1 MRHTIPWR
9 IFNIHKICA
18 YIGGIMKNKRLR
30 GLLAIMLVAVLV
42 LALIPFG
49 AITRDAPNDAAPSGK
64 PANEDA
70 LSEIR
75 SQTDIVNDNKP
86 AASEGFIVKLRDA
99 SYAEGLTCISES
111 SGLYRAETQ
120 EQLDAIPDTALDYCE
135 PDFKLS
141 MLEDTA
147 VNDTLYVNGAQW
159 NLENMK
165 VPAAWAKGQF
175 GDGVTVAVID
185 SGLYGAADGE
195 SHEDIDP
202 AKVVSPYNAISG
214 GTNVSDD
221 HGHGTFVAG
230 MIIANTN
237 NSAGIAGIMPNVK
250 LMPIKVSTKDRDAS
264 ISDVIKAIEYAVDNG
279 ADIINMSL
287 GTNDFSEALK
297 TACDN
302 AVEKGAIIVAAAGN
316 DGSSKPCY
324 PAAYDSVIGVGSLT
338 SDNLLAATSQ
348 YGESVYVT
356 APGAGVVSTDNVS
369 NGYKR
374 SSGTSFA
381 SPEAAA
387 LAAMAKSIDGTMNQD
402 SFKKLLQDTCT
413 DLGETGH
420 DSLYGYGMLNFEKAA
435 NALLGTDEETHNY
448 GDWVSDGAS
457 THSRSC
463 TDDGCAAKETQLHT
477 WDAGTA
483 LSDGSTKYTCTVC
496 KAERVSKDSISGAW
510 EYRLINDGS
519 EIMLTKYIGDQT
531 ILVVPSSMDVD
542 GKKLP
547 VTALGNET
555 FMGTD
560 IFWLELPDSI
570 SYVEDGHQSV
580 AGITGAC
587 AFCKELTVVKLSAGM
602 EKIADYMFY
611 GAGSSYRL
619 ELTVP
624 EGVKEV
630 GVSAFSLCNSI
641 TDLKLPQSVEKIDNS
656 AFYQSRRLKTLNIPG
671 VKTVEADAFTETIFE
686 ETYEDLWKDGEFE
699 GIVYAGNVAYLYFGP
714 YVGSG
719 NKEYIPSVMPE
730 GTSLT
735 LRDGT
740 LGISEFCF
748 TSHYVNRDSCKRNL
762 KSVTV
767 PNSLAYIPDG
777 LFDGYDIE
785 MNGFEK
791 SYAAS
796 YAARYDN
803 IKFNPI
809 SLPAKPTESYDWY
822 DKASGSVYEIA
833 TADDLWGLA
842 DLVETGEDS
851 FAGKTVKLKN
861 DIDLGGVTAL
871 GYTIRDNRW
880 FPIGMYNKFAGTLD
894 GQGHSIKGVFIDER
908 SRNEVGLFS
917 ALERTATIKNLTV
930 EGVIN
935 GGDYVGGIVG
945 KNANARIENCSFK
958 GEISAGSEYGYIG
971 GIAGFGSGTIIGCK
985 TYGSM
990 NVRLSFVSDSL
1001 LNGASG
1007 GIIGYMTGPTTVIS
1021 SCENNMNIVSNGLSL
1036 GGIAGQSMM
1045 MSKIENC
1052 INNGSVSGY
1061 KQVGGVLGRLVVM
1074 GGGTPVNACTNN
1086 GNVYASDEDAGGIV
1100 GVTSGGDMHVVG
1112 CVNNGSVE
1120 AKINAA
1126 GILGHNS
1133 GVTVETS
1140 YNTGEIKAGS
1150 FAGGIIAKDSANGA
1164 VNCYNLGSISAGSWA
1179 GGISAYLDNAHGTEG
1194 RMANC
1199 YNMGVVIATSGKA
1212 DPLGSVYQDANVFK
1226 NCYYLSTEKNETVKN
1241 HIGLTKYAFTSG
1253 EAAYKLGDAFGQKIG
1268 EDMHPVFRTDS
1279 NKVLFDGAA
1288 YYNEG
1293 SAPHEHNYVD
1303 GVCTVCGALEPT
1315 HEHSY
1320 SKWLSDGTDTHSRRC
1335 TECDYVET
1343 QPHTWN
1349 GGTVTKPATED
1360 SEGERTYACT
1370 VCSEEKTEVIP
1381 KIERSERSIGT
1392 IEELQKFASEVDS
1405 GNTFKGWTITLT
1417 ADIDATGIEWNPIG
1431 EFVKATEYDAFAGT
1445 FDGCGHTV
1453 KIKASGAENSGIG
1466 FIAVNEG
1473 TVKKLT
1479 VEGSVSGK
1487 SYVGGVGGYN
1497 IGTISCCTN
1506 KAEVTAM
1513 SMTVGGI
1520 TSYLKGGEKVEK
1532 SANLGEVNG
1541 NGTTYTGGIV
1551 GWAIAN
1557 TLISEC
1563 YNDGEISA
1571 TKGCAGGI
1579 AGYSMGCSTSDC
1591 YNVGSVVLQAS
1602 TGSIGGITGW
1612 FTGTV
1617 ELKNCYSSGILSGGK
1632 YCGGIAGTAAET
1644 QLKNC
1649 YYLEG
1654 TADYA
1659 SASKSFVGCY
1669 KSAGDMKTEAF
1680 TEMLGAAF
1688 KSDESGLNSGYPILS
1703 WQKAEHKHIYTD
1715 TVTAPTCTEKGYTTH
1730 TCACGESYTDT
1741 YVDALGHSFKN
1752 GECTVCGAEDPNYK
1766 PPTPVHRHTVVVDA
1780 AVAATCTE
1788 TGLTEGS
1795 HCSTCNAVIIAQEV
1809 VPALGHKPELKNA
1822 KAATCTEAGYTGDKV
1837 CSVCGVTVEKGR
1849 ELKALGHKFADG
1861 VCSECGAKDPSYNPF
1876 KDISKDSY
1884 YYDAVLWAAAN
1895 DVTKGTSATTFSPDE
1910 GCTRAQIVAFLYRAA
1925 GSPKVENVKNPFTDV
1940 NKNSEFYDAIMWAA
1954 SEGITVGTTVTTF
1967 SPDEVCTRAQI
1978 VTFLYRASGDK
1989 VTAKATFN
1997 DVAADAWYAEAVTWA
2012 AANGVTE
2019 GTGANAFSPNL
2030 TCTRAQ
2036 AVTLIY
2042 RNLVK

>member
-1 MRHTIPWR
+1 MRHAIPWR

-18 YIGGIMKNKRLR
+18 YIGGIMKSRRLK
-30 GLLAIMLVAVLV
+30 GVLAVMLVIVLMLSLV
-42 LALIPFG
+42 PLETVTPA
-49 AITRDAPNDAAPSGK
+49 AMQDKAKTNDSPIESETISEICSQKEVVNNTK
-64 PANEDA
+64 PA
-70 LSEIR
+70 
-75 SQTDIVNDNKP
+75 P
-86 AASEGFIVKLRDA
+86 ADGYIVKLVDESFA
-99 SYAEGLTCISES
+99 DGLTCISADD
-111 SGLYRAETQ
+111 GLYRAENK
-120 EQLDAIPDTALDYCE
+120 EQLEEIPGEALGYCE
-135 PDFKLS
+135 PDYKLS
-141 MLEDTA
+141 MLEDTS

-159 NLENMK
+159 NLENMN

-302 AVEKGAIIVAAAGN
+302 AVEKGVIIVAAAGN

-448 GDWVSDGAS
+448 ADWTSDGAS
-457 THSRSC
+457 THSRIC
-463 TDDGCAAKETQLHT
+463 TDDGCTAKQNELHSWNT
-477 WDAGTA
+477 GTVLA
-483 LSDGSTKYTCTVC
+483 DGSTKYTCTVC
-496 KAERVSKDSISGAW
+496 RAERISSNSISGMW
-510 EYRLINDGS
+510 EYKLINNDN
-519 EIMLTKYIGDQT
+519 EVMLTKYIGDQT
-531 ILVVPSSMDVD
+531 ILVVPSSMDVN
-542 GKKLP
+542 GKTLP

-611 GAGSSYRL
+611 GAGSDYRL

-624 EGVKEV
+624 DGVKEV

-935 GGDYVGGIVG
+935 GGDYVGSIVG
-945 KNANARIENCSFK
+945 KTANARIENCSFK

-1007 GIIGYMTGPTTVIS
+1007 GIIGYMTGSTTVIS

-1045 MSKIENC
+1045 MSKIEN
-1052 INNGSVSGY
+1052 
-1061 KQVGGVLGRLVVM
+1061 
-1074 GGGTPVNACTNN
+1074 
-1086 GNVYASDEDAGGIV
+1086 
-1100 GVTSGGDMHVVG
+1100 

-1212 DPLGSVYQDANVFK
+1212 DPLGSVYQDANVFE
-1226 NCYYLSTEKNETVKN
+1226 NCYYLSTEKNETVEN

-1253 EAAYKLGDAFGQKIG
+1253 EAAYKLGDAFGQKIE
-1268 EDMHPVFRTDS
+1268 EDTHPVFRTDG

-1320 SKWLSDGTDTHSRRC
+1320 GKWLSDGTDKHSRRC
-1335 TECDYVET
+1335 TECDHVET
-1343 QPHTWN
+1343 KPHTWN

-1473 TVKKLT
+1473 TVKNLT

-1487 SYVGGVGGYN
+1487 SYVGGVVGYN

-1520 TSYLKGGEKVEK
+1520 TSYLKGGAKVEK

-1571 TKGCAGGI
+1571 TKGYAGGI

-1795 HCSTCNAVIIAQEV
+1795 HCSTCNAVIVAQEV

-1849 ELKALGHKFADG
+1849 ELKALGHKFVDG

-1884 YYDAVLWAAAN
+1884 YYDAVLWAVAN

-1997 DVAADAWYAEAVTWA
+1997 DVEADAWYAEAVTWA

>member
-1 MRHTIPWR
+1 
-9 IFNIHKICA
+9 
-18 YIGGIMKNKRLR
+18 MKSRRFK
-30 GLLAIMLVAVLV
+30 GVLAVMLVIVLMLSLV
-42 LALIPFG
+42 PLETVTPA
-49 AITRDAPNDAAPSGK
+49 AMQDKAKTNDSPIESETISEICSQKEVVNNAK
-64 PANEDA
+64 PA
-70 LSEIR
+70 
-75 SQTDIVNDNKP
+75 P
-86 AASEGFIVKLRDA
+86 ADGYIVKLVDESFA
-99 SYAEGLTCISES
+99 DGLTCISADD
-111 SGLYRAETQ
+111 GLYRAENK
-120 EQLDAIPDTALDYCE
+120 EQLEEIPGEALGYCE
-135 PDFKLS
+135 PDYKLS
-141 MLEDTA
+141 MLEDTS

-159 NLENMK
+159 NLENMN

-302 AVEKGAIIVAAAGN
+302 AVEKGVIIVAAAGN

-483 LSDGSTKYTCTVC
+483 LSDGSTKYTCNVC

-935 GGDYVGGIVG
+935 GGDYVGSIVG
-945 KNANARIENCSFK
+945 KTANARIENCSFK

-1150 FAGGIIAKDSANGA
+1150 FSGGIIAKDSANGA

-1212 DPLGSVYQDANVFK
+1212 DPLGSVYQDANVFE
-1226 NCYYLSTEKNETVKN
+1226 NCYYLSTEKNETVEN

-1268 EDMHPVFRTDS
+1268 EDTHPVFRTDG

-1288 YYNEG
+1288 YHNEG

-1335 TECDYVET
+1335 TECDHVET
-1343 QPHTWN
+1343 EPHTWN

-1473 TVKKLT
+1473 TVKNLT

-1487 SYVGGVGGYN
+1487 SYVGGVVGYN

-1520 TSYLKGGEKVEK
+1520 TSYLKGGAKVEK

-1571 TKGCAGGI
+1571 TKGYAGGI

-1741 YVDALGHSFKN
+1741 YVDALGH
-1752 GECTVCGAEDPNYK
+1752 
-1766 PPTPVHRHTVVVDA
+1766 
-1780 AVAATCTE
+1780 
-1788 TGLTEGS
+1788 
-1795 HCSTCNAVIIAQEV
+1795 
-1809 VPALGHKPELKNA
+1809 KPELKNA

-1849 ELKALGHKFADG
+1849 ELKALGHKFVDG

-1884 YYDAVLWAAAN
+1884 YYDAVLWAVAN

-2042 RNLVK
+2042 RAQ

>member
-1 MRHTIPWR
+1 
-9 IFNIHKICA
+9 
-18 YIGGIMKNKRLR
+18 MKNKRLR

-302 AVEKGAIIVAAAGN
+302 AVEKGVIIVAAAGN

-641 TDLKLPQSVEKIDNS
+641 TDLKLPQSVEKIDSS

-1212 DPLGSVYQDANVFK
+1212 DPLGSVYQDANVFE
-1226 NCYYLSTEKNETVKN
+1226 NCYYLSTEKNETVEN

-1268 EDMHPVFRTDS
+1268 EDTHPVFRTDG

-1335 TECDYVET
+1335 TECDHVET
-1343 QPHTWN
+1343 EPHTWN

-1473 TVKKLT
+1473 TVKNLT

-1487 SYVGGVGGYN
+1487 SYVGGVVGYN

-1520 TSYLKGGEKVEK
+1520 TSYLKGGAKVEK

-1541 NGTTYTGGIV
+1541 NGTTYAGGIV

-1741 YVDALGHSFKN
+1741 YVDALGH
-1752 GECTVCGAEDPNYK
+1752 
-1766 PPTPVHRHTVVVDA
+1766 
-1780 AVAATCTE
+1780 
-1788 TGLTEGS
+1788 
-1795 HCSTCNAVIIAQEV
+1795 
-1809 VPALGHKPELKNA
+1809 KPELKNA

-1849 ELKALGHKFADG
+1849 ELKALGHKFVDG
-1861 VCSECGAKDPSYNPF
+1861 VCSECGAKDPNYNPF

-1884 YYDAVLWAAAN
+1884 YYDAVLWAVAN

>member
-1 MRHTIPWR
+1 
-9 IFNIHKICA
+9 
-18 YIGGIMKNKRLR
+18 MKSKRLR

-135 PDFKLS
+135 PDFNLS
-141 MLEDTA
+141 MLEDTS

-159 NLENMK
+159 NLENMN

-656 AFYQSRRLKTLNIPG
+656 AFYQARRLKTLNIPG

-945 KNANARIENCSFK
+945 KNANARIENCVFN
-958 GEISAGSEYGYIG
+958 GNITAGIDYGYAG
-971 GIAGFGSGTIIGCK
+971 GISGYGSGSITGCK
-985 TYGSM
+985 TYGKLT
-990 NVRLSFVSDSL
+990 VKLDYVSDSL

-1007 GIIGYMTGPTTVIS
+1007 GIIGYMTLPTTVVS
-1021 SCENNMNIVSNGLSL
+1021 GCENNMTLTSNGMSL
-1036 GGIAGQSMM
+1036 GGIAG
-1045 MSKIENC
+1045 
-1052 INNGSVSGY
+1052 
-1061 KQVGGVLGRLVVM
+1061 
-1074 GGGTPVNACTNN
+1074 
-1086 GNVYASDEDAGGIV
+1086 
-1100 GVTSGGDMHVVG
+1100 
-1112 CVNNGSVE
+1112 
-1120 AKINAA
+1120 
-1126 GILGHNS
+1126 
-1133 GVTVETS
+1133 
-1140 YNTGEIKAGS
+1140 
-1150 FAGGIIAKDSANGA
+1150 
-1164 VNCYNLGSISAGSWA
+1164 
-1179 GGISAYLDNAHGTEG
+1179 
-1194 RMANC
+1194 
-1199 YNMGVVIATSGKA
+1199 
-1212 DPLGSVYQDANVFK
+1212 
-1226 NCYYLSTEKNETVKN
+1226 
-1241 HIGLTKYAFTSG
+1241 
-1253 EAAYKLGDAFGQKIG
+1253 
-1268 EDMHPVFRTDS
+1268 
-1279 NKVLFDGAA
+1279 
-1288 YYNEG
+1288 
-1293 SAPHEHNYVD
+1293 
-1303 GVCTVCGALEPT
+1303 
-1315 HEHSY
+1315 
-1320 SKWLSDGTDTHSRRC
+1320 
-1335 TECDYVET
+1335 
-1343 QPHTWN
+1343 
-1349 GGTVTKPATED
+1349 
-1360 SEGERTYACT
+1360 
-1370 VCSEEKTEVIP
+1370 
-1381 KIERSERSIGT
+1381 
-1392 IEELQKFASEVDS
+1392 
-1405 GNTFKGWTITLT
+1405 
-1417 ADIDATGIEWNPIG
+1417 
-1431 EFVKATEYDAFAGT
+1431 
-1445 FDGCGHTV
+1445 
-1453 KIKASGAENSGIG
+1453 
-1466 FIAVNEG
+1466 
-1473 TVKKLT
+1473 
-1479 VEGSVSGK
+1479 
-1487 SYVGGVGGYN
+1487 
-1497 IGTISCCTN
+1497 
-1506 KAEVTAM
+1506 
-1513 SMTVGGI
+1513 
-1520 TSYLKGGEKVEK
+1520 
-1532 SANLGEVNG
+1532 
-1541 NGTTYTGGIV
+1541 
-1551 GWAIAN
+1551 
-1557 TLISEC
+1557 
-1563 YNDGEISA
+1563 
-1571 TKGCAGGI
+1571 
-1579 AGYSMGCSTSDC
+1579 
-1591 YNVGSVVLQAS
+1591 
-1602 TGSIGGITGW
+1602 
-1612 FTGTV
+1612 
-1617 ELKNCYSSGILSGGK
+1617 
-1632 YCGGIAGTAAET
+1632 
-1644 QLKNC
+1644 
-1649 YYLEG
+1649 
-1654 TADYA
+1654 
-1659 SASKSFVGCY
+1659 
-1669 KSAGDMKTEAF
+1669 
-1680 TEMLGAAF
+1680 
-1688 KSDESGLNSGYPILS
+1688 
-1703 WQKAEHKHIYTD
+1703 
-1715 TVTAPTCTEKGYTTH
+1715 
-1730 TCACGESYTDT
+1730 
-1741 YVDALGHSFKN
+1741 
-1752 GECTVCGAEDPNYK
+1752 
-1766 PPTPVHRHTVVVDA
+1766 
-1780 AVAATCTE
+1780 
-1788 TGLTEGS
+1788 
-1795 HCSTCNAVIIAQEV
+1795 
-1809 VPALGHKPELKNA
+1809 
-1822 KAATCTEAGYTGDKV
+1822 
-1837 CSVCGVTVEKGR
+1837 
-1849 ELKALGHKFADG
+1849 
-1861 VCSECGAKDPSYNPF
+1861 
-1876 KDISKDSY
+1876 
-1884 YYDAVLWAAAN
+1884 
-1895 DVTKGTSATTFSPDE
+1895 
-1910 GCTRAQIVAFLYRAA
+1910 
-1925 GSPKVENVKNPFTDV
+1925 
-1940 NKNSEFYDAIMWAA
+1940 
-1954 SEGITVGTTVTTF
+1954 
-1967 SPDEVCTRAQI
+1967 
-1978 VTFLYRASGDK
+1978 
-1989 VTAKATFN
+1989 
-1997 DVAADAWYAEAVTWA
+1997 
-2012 AANGVTE
+2012 
-2019 GTGANAFSPNL
+2019 
-2030 TCTRAQ
+2030 
-2036 AVTLIY
+2036 
-2042 RNLVK
+2042 

>member
-1 MRHTIPWR
+1 
-9 IFNIHKICA
+9 
-18 YIGGIMKNKRLR
+18 MKSKRLR

-141 MLEDTA
+141 MLEDTS

-159 NLENMK
+159 NLENMN

-477 WDAGTA
+477 WDAGIA

-542 GKKLP
+542 GKKLS

-624 EGVKEV
+624 KGVKEV

-656 AFYQSRRLKTLNIPG
+656 AFYQARRLKTLNIPG

-748 TSHYVNRDSCKRNL
+748 TSHFVNRDSCKRNL

-958 GEISAGSEYGYIG
+958 GEISAGSDYGYIG

-1212 DPLGSVYQDANVFK
+1212 DPLGSVYQDANVFE
-1226 NCYYLSTEKNETVKN
+1226 NCYYLSTEKNETVEN

-1268 EDMHPVFRTDS
+1268 EDTHPVFRTDG

-1335 TECDYVET
+1335 TECDHVET
-1343 QPHTWN
+1343 EPHTWN

-1473 TVKKLT
+1473 TVKNLT

-1487 SYVGGVGGYN
+1487 NYVGGVVGYN

-1520 TSYLKGGEKVEK
+1520 TSYLKGGAKVEK

-1541 NGTTYTGGIV
+1541 NGTTYAGGIV

-1741 YVDALGHSFKN
+1741 YVDALGH
-1752 GECTVCGAEDPNYK
+1752 
-1766 PPTPVHRHTVVVDA
+1766 
-1780 AVAATCTE
+1780 
-1788 TGLTEGS
+1788 
-1795 HCSTCNAVIIAQEV
+1795 
-1809 VPALGHKPELKNA
+1809 KPELKNA

-1849 ELKALGHKFADG
+1849 ELKALGHKFVDG

-1884 YYDAVLWAAAN
+1884 YYDAVLWAVAN